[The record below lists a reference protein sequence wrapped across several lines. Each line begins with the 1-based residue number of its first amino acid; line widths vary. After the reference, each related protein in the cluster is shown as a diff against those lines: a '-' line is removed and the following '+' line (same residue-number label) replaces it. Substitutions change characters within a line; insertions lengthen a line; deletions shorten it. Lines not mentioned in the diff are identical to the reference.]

1 MRSRWRRS
9 GPPRRSPVARP
20 RPRGRSSAR
29 SCRRTAVTNAFAFPR
44 NFHRE
49 ICVPPLRLD
58 SRRDLELFVPFS
70 VSDFFSGTES
80 VRNREQMQTLGTAAE
95 LVIHLRTF
103 SRLQGGKGKPATP
116 RRARTLRK
124 HRHVTRSPA
133 ASHPVVAR
141 CTASCRPLPSPP
153 ARYASRPRPHLSAKF
168 HRASASSSAE
178 GCESKLPSAPDGF
191 RKRVHR
197 RMRERPRGATGGR
210 APYSI
215 TVDAIHDA
223 GRRVDARMTP
233 SFPTGRSKRR
243 D

>member
-1 MRSRWRRS
+1 MR
-9 GPPRRSPVARP
+9 
-20 RPRGRSSAR
+20 
-29 SCRRTAVTNAFAFPR
+29 FAFPR

-58 SRRDLELFVPFS
+58 SRRDLELFISFS
-70 VSDFFSGTES
+70 VSDFFSA
-80 VRNREQMQTLGTAAE
+80 TAAE

-103 SRLQGGKGKPATP
+103 SRLEGGKGKPATP
-116 RRARTLRK
+116 RGEHTLRK

-178 GCESKLPSAPDGF
+178 GCESKLPSATDGF
-191 RKRVHR
+191 RKRAHR

-215 TVDAIHDA
+215 TVDAIRDA
-223 GRRVDARMTP
+223 GRRVDARVTP

>member
-1 MRSRWRRS
+1 MPEVVASC
-9 GPPRRSPVARP
+9 PPAD
-20 RPRGRSSAR
+20 
-29 SCRRTAVTNAFAFPR
+29 AFAFPR

-103 SRLQGGKGKPATP
+103 SRLEGGKGKPATP

-153 ARYASRPRPHLSAKF
+153 ARYASRPRPHLSAKLS
-168 HRASASSSAE
+168 RE
-178 GCESKLPSAPDGF
+178 RLLERG
-191 RKRVHR
+191 
-197 RMRERPRGATGGR
+197 RMRIEASFRDGRVPKTGAPEDAR
-210 APYSI
+210 APTRGDRRTGS
-215 TVDAIHDA
+215 VLNNRGCHPRRRSPRRCAGDAVVSHGA
-223 GRRVDARMTP
+223 LEATRLK
-233 SFPTGRSKRR
+233 FPRSGG
-243 D
+243 

>member
-1 MRSRWRRS
+1 MYKRQGLGPFGATPSHPMRSRWRRS
-9 GPPRRSPVARP
+9 GPPRRPTVARP

-80 VRNREQMQTLGTAAE
+80 VRNRGQMQTLGTAAE

-178 GCESKLPSAPDGF
+178 GC
-191 RKRVHR
+191 
-197 RMRERPRGATGGR
+197 
-210 APYSI
+210 
-215 TVDAIHDA
+215 
-223 GRRVDARMTP
+223 
-233 SFPTGRSKRR
+233 
-243 D
+243 